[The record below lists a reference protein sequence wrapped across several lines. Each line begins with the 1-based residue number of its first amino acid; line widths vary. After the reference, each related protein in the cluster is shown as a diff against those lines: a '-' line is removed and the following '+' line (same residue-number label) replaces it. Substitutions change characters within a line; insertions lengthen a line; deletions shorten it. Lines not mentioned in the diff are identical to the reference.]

1 MAHTPVKILMVAG
14 EASADLHGSH
24 LLREIKSKCPQ
35 GVRAFGVGGEK
46 LRAEGMEI
54 LVAAQDLSIIGVTAV
69 VKRLPELLG
78 YFNGLVE
85 TAKREKPDLAILMD
99 LPDFNLRLAKKL
111 KRLGIPILY
120 YISPQVWAWRQGRVN
135 HIRKY
140 VDHMLVLFPF
150 EKDFYDRFGVR
161 STFVGHPLLDF
172 LPQKNEYRTNAEV
185 HKGPRLALLPGS
197 RRSELE
203 HHRDLLF
210 GVVDRLTKKF
220 PTLQVRLPV
229 AATLSPDWVRELY
242 KHPRISVEVGNAY
255 DILCWADAAAVASG
269 TATLETA
276 LIGTP
281 FCLYYLV
288 TPLHAFLFKT
298 VVRWTGPIGMP
309 NLLLERPVAEEFY
322 QKRAKEELIAAE
334 VVRIFENESY
344 RQEMVQALVK
354 CRERLGTSGA
364 SNRAAQEAVT
374 MLSSPVKGASLA
386 AH

>member
-24 LLREIKSKCPQ
+24 LLREIKSKCPG
-35 GVRAFGVGGEK
+35 GVQAFGVGGEK

-54 LVAAQDLSIIGVTAV
+54 LVEAQDLSIIGVTAV

-78 YFNGLVE
+78 YFNGLVK
-85 TAKREKPDLAILMD
+85 TAKKEKPDLAILMD

-172 LPQKNEYRTNAEV
+172 LPKKTEYRASV
-185 HKGPRLALLPGS
+185 DILKGPRLALLPGS

-203 HHRDLLF
+203 HHRDLLL
-210 GVVDRLTKKF
+210 GVVDRLAKKF
-220 PTLQVRLPV
+220 PDLEVRLPV
-229 AATLSPDWVRELY
+229 AATLSLDWVRELY
-242 KHPRISVEVGNAY
+242 NHPRISIESGNAY
-255 DILCWADAAAVASG
+255 DVLCWADAAGVASG

-281 FCLYYLV
+281 FCLY
-288 TPLHAFLFKT
+288 
-298 VVRWTGPIGMP
+298 
-309 NLLLERPVAEEFY
+309 
-322 QKRAKEELIAAE
+322 
-334 VVRIFENESY
+334 
-344 RQEMVQALVK
+344 
-354 CRERLGTSGA
+354 
-364 SNRAAQEAVT
+364 
-374 MLSSPVKGASLA
+374 
-386 AH
+386 

>member
-1 MAHTPVKILMVAG
+1 MAQAPVKIMMVAG

-24 LLREIKSKCPQ
+24 LLREIKSKTPQ
-35 GVRAFGVGGEK
+35 GCRAFGVGGEK

-54 LVAAQDLSIIGVTAV
+54 LVAAQDLSIIGISAV

-78 YFNGLVE
+78 YFNSLVE

-111 KRLGIPILY
+111 KGLGIPILY

-135 HIRKY
+135 HVRKY

-172 LPQKNEYRTNAEV
+172 LPKKSEYRSNAEV
-185 HKGPRLALLPGS
+185 LAAPRLALLPGS
-197 RRSELE
+197 RRSELH

-210 GVVDRLTKKF
+210 DVVNRLAEKY
-220 PTLQVRLPV
+220 PGLEVRLPV
-229 AATLSPDWVRELY
+229 AATLSMEWVGELY
-242 KHPRISVEVGNAY
+242 KHPRISVEQGNAY
-255 DILCWADAAAVASG
+255 EVLCWADAAGVASG

-309 NLLLERPVAEEFY
+309 NLLLDRPVAEEFY
-322 QKRAKEELIAAE
+322 QKRAKADLIANE
-334 VVRIFENESY
+334 VSRIFEDEGY
-344 RQEMVQALVK
+344 RRDMVGALIK

-364 SNRAAQEAVT
+364 SDRAAREALT
-374 MLSSPVKGASLA
+374 MLSSKGANFA